1 MGFQWEGGHFS
12 VATQLGAQTKTN
24 AQFLADPIKFNNFV
38 CTYFSRK
45 KVDSP
50 CGREREPAADVC
62 RLDLAVEP
70 EVAAV
75 GGRVLD
81 RLLLAP
87 LPRRLPD
94 PNAQHGGG
102 RHHRH
107 EYEQAPPVM
116 IGE

>member
-1 MGFQWEGGHFS
+1 M
-12 VATQLGAQTKTN
+12 
-24 AQFLADPIKFNNFV
+24 
-38 CTYFSRK
+38 R
-45 KVDSP
+45 
-50 CGREREPAADVC
+50 

-94 PNAQHGGG
+94 PNAQDGGGG

-116 IGE
+116 MGE

>member
-1 MGFQWEGGHFS
+1 MYLS
-12 VATQLGAQTKTN
+12 
-24 AQFLADPIKFNNFV
+24 
-38 CTYFSRK
+38 SK

-50 CGREREPAADVC
+50 CGREREPAADVR

-81 RLLLAP
+81 RLLLA

-116 IGE
+116 GEEFLAE